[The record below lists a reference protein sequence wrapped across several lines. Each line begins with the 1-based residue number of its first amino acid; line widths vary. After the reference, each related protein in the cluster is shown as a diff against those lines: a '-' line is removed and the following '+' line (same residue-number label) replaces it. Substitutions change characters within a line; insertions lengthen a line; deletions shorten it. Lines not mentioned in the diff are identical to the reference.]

1 MKNKKKLNPCYSNV
15 ELKIFCFQIM
25 SKLQIH
31 LMVPSFHKSSQST
44 NDVTLK
50 ISFFASEHNKKDE
63 IERKIGMDW
72 ILGQNQLKSSFSCK
86 LKFISTTNSMWQI
99 RSHGNNENLVVNF
112 F

>member
-44 NDVTLK
+44 NDGTLK

-63 IERKIGMDW
+63 IERKIGMD
-72 ILGQNQLKSSFSCK
+72 
-86 LKFISTTNSMWQI
+86 
-99 RSHGNNENLVVNF
+99 
-112 F
+112 